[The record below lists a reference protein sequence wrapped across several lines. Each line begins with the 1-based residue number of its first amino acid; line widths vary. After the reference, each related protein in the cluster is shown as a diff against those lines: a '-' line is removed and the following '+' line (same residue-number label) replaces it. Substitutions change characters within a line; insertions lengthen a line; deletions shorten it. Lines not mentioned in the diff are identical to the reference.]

1 MARARGSSPNTQL
14 LIAFETTYGT
24 DPSGNFQKV
33 PFNSLDLGGSQ
44 DLVEDQIL
52 GSGRDP
58 KDSAVDLLTVG
69 GQIVVPLDLRNIG
82 FWMKGMLGAPDTSGS
97 SAPYTHRFVSG
108 KAALPSMAIEVGLG
122 DVPSYF
128 LNLGCKIGSIQVGL
142 SRRGRAQATLQ
153 IAGQDEQKNASSQGG
168 TAVSELTVRQLL
180 QREGNIQR
188 NGSGLSSI
196 LDSNLTYSNNLEAVE
211 TIRSDALV
219 EGQDEGVAALT
230 GDVTSRFADTTLLDD
245 AIAGTFI
252 SLHMPYTIDAS
263 NKLTL
268 KALRALLQ
276 RSGRSIGGPGGVD
289 APFSWQ
295 ASEHVLTAPA
305 SPAAAIASGGS
316 LAYATE
322 FFYVITAL
330 DSQGRETVQS
340 TEVSDTT
347 SSPSLMINLSWT
359 VEEGAASYKIYR
371 STTTATYGATSFLA
385 EAQVASYSDD
395 GTVPLTAGSPP
406 SATQSPATMFEIVL
420 INDIANYDDP
430 NGN

>member
-14 LIAFETTYGT
+14 LIAYEASYGS
-24 DPSGNFQKV
+24 DPGGNYQKV
-33 PFNSLDLGGSQ
+33 PFISLDLGGSQ
-44 DLVEDQIL
+44 DLIADEIL

-58 KDSAVDLLTVG
+58 KDAAVDLLTVG

-82 FWMKGMLGAPDTSGS
+82 YWLKGLLGAPDSAGS

-108 KAALPSMAIEVGLG
+108 KTTLPSMAIEVGLG
-122 DVPSYF
+122 DVPAYF
-128 LNLGCKIGSIQVGL
+128 LNLGCKINSFQVGL

-153 IAGQDEQKNASSQGG
+153 IAGQSEAKNTTTQGG

-188 NGSGLSSI
+188 NGSDLSSI
-196 LDSNLTYSNNLEAVE
+196 LTSNLTYVNNLEAVE

-245 AIAGTFI
+245 AIAGTFVAL
-252 SLHMPYTIDAS
+252 SMPYTIDS
-263 NKLTL
+263 DNKITL

-276 RSGRSIGGPGGVD
+276 RAGRSIGGPGGVD

-295 ASEHVLTAPA
+295 ASEHVLTAPTT
-305 SPAAAIASGGS
+305 PAAAKADGGS
-316 LAYATE
+316 LADDEY
-322 FFYVITAL
+322 FYVITAL
-330 DSQGRETVQS
+330 DSQGRETAQS

-347 SSPSLMINLSWT
+347 ETTNNTVDLSWDA
-359 VEEGAASYKIYR
+359 EEGAASYKIYR
-371 STTTATYGATSFLA
+371 STTTATYGASSFLA
-385 EAQVASYSDD
+385 EVQVPSYSDD
-395 GTVPLTAGSPP
+395 GGTALSSGSPP
-406 SATQSPATMFEIVL
+406 SATESPATMFEIVL
-420 INDIANYDDP
+420 INDVANYDDP